1 MSISSS
7 LNAGVMGLSVNGTRL
22 AAISDN
28 IANAGT
34 NGYKR
39 SQVDFSSMVLQQRS
53 SSYAA
58 GGVRVETYKDIGNS
72 GALISTGSS
81 TDVAVSGRG
90 LLPVTD
96 ITGVSTPAAER
107 SLRLTPTGAFFPDKD
122 GNLRTQSGLFLLG
135 WPADSSGNI
144 GNVVRNSGADLEPI
158 NLASAQFSATP
169 TGRIDLGINLPAAS
183 TRVGGSLD
191 PYLLPV
197 EYYDN
202 IGRGETLTF
211 QFTPVAPTAPAT
223 ASNQWTV
230 SIKDSA
236 TGAAAIGSLDLVF
249 SDNTQLGPP
258 PSAAGRLAS
267 VTLTPTFPAPNG
279 ATYNATTGVVSLTLP
294 HGPVEIFIGR
304 PGESEGVSQ
313 FAAPFAPTAVTKD
326 GTPIGSVQSIE
337 IDDRGYLQALYN
349 TGFRRTLYQ
358 IPVADVP
365 NMIGLRELD
374 AQSYALSGQSGN
386 LYLWD
391 ANNGPVGG
399 VAGYSLM
406 ESTTD
411 IAAELTDLIETQR
424 AYSSNAKIVQTV
436 DDMLQETTNLKR

>member
-90 LLPVTD
+90 LLAVTD
-96 ITGVSTPAAER
+96 ITGVGTPAAER

-144 GNVVRNSGADLEPI
+144 GNVVRNSGANLEPI

-169 TGRIDLGINLPAAS
+169 TARIDLGINLPASS
-183 TRVGGSLD
+183 TRVGGS
-191 PYLLPV
+191 PEAYLLPV

-211 QFTPVAPTAPAT
+211 QFSPVAPTAPAT

-230 SIKDSA
+230 EIFDTA
-236 TGAAAIGSLDLVF
+236 TGAASIGSLDIVF
-249 SDNTQLGPP
+249 SD
-258 PSAAGRLAS
+258 AATGSGRLTSA
-267 VTLTPTFPAPNG
+267 TPTIPTPPATNG
-279 ATYNATTGVVSLTLP
+279 ATYDATTGVVSLTLP
-294 HGPVEIFIGR
+294 HGPVEVFIGR